1 MNNQTD
7 ELNDALFNQAICFV
21 QEKEEILLADLQYH
35 FRIGFYR
42 AHQLIKAMENA
53 HIIATL
59 DKDNKHK
66 VLITKTK

>member
-21 QEKEEILLADLQYH
+21 QEKEEISLADLQYH

-42 AHQLIKAMENA
+42 AHQLIQAMENA
-53 HIIATL
+53 HIIA
-59 DKDNKHK
+59 
-66 VLITKTK
+66 